1 VLRTEG
7 EVIPV
12 EVKYRSLERPKVTR
26 GFRSFI
32 ESYGTRRALVV
43 TKDFFG
49 KAEVGGATVL
59 FAPAH
64 YL

>member
-1 VLRTEG
+1 
-7 EVIPV
+7 V